1 MPSVSLPVAVLASG
15 AISAG
20 TSLLGGLNSSKAATQ
35 AADVQSQAANQA
47 AQNQLAE
54 FGQIRSDLAPF
65 RDAGSGAIST
75 LAPLIGTAPGTNP
88 LTAPLTRPFAPTL
101 AQLQQTPGYQFVLDQ
116 GQKAVTNSFA
126 AQGLGS
132 SGAALKGAANYAEG
146 LAGTTFQQQFQ
157 NYLAQN
163 QQIYNMISGQGN
175 LGENAAAQ
183 TGALGTQNTLAANN
197 FATSGAAATAGGIVG
212 SANAL
217 NSALSG
223 ISGAG
228 SSTGLLLALN
238 QGGLFGKSAGTAGSS
253 GGSGGGNTLTSPVFD
268 DSF

>member
-1 MPSVSLPVAVLASG
+1 MPEISTGTAILGGGALQAVSG
-15 AISAG
+15 
-20 TSLLGGLNSSKAATQ
+20 LLGGANSSNAATQ
-35 AADVQSQAANQA
+35 AAQVQATAAHEA

-101 AQLQQTPGYQFVLDQ
+101 AQLQSTPGYQFVLDQ

-223 ISGAG
+223 VSGAG
-228 SSTGLLLALN
+228 SSTGLLLAFN
-238 QGGLFGKSAGTAGSS
+238 QGGLFGKSGGAAGSS
-253 GGSGGGNTLTSPVFD
+253 GGGGNTLTSPVFD